1 MQIRTFAY
9 HMADKLLPVGRPY
22 EEHALSQ
29 GASRTIVGF
38 VLVALIAPSEAGY
51 LLNGLRE
58 PSFDHPLVFG
68 LELLLGVSS
77 ISYTLGL
84 LTFGL
89 AAWFR
94 RHVPY
99 RWPVRRV
106 REVWREH
113 LRVYFF

>member
-1 MQIRTFAY
+1 MQMRISAY
-9 HMADKLLPVGRPY
+9 HLADKLLLIGRPY
-22 EEHALSQ
+22 EEHVLSH
-29 GASRTIVGF
+29 GAIRIGVGA
-38 VLVALIAPSEAGY
+38 VVVALIAPSEASY

-58 PSFDHPLVFG
+58 PNFDHRLVFG
-68 LELLLGVSS
+68 LELLLGLGA

-99 RWPVRRV
+99 RWPSRRV
-106 REVWREH
+106 KEFWRSYH
-113 LRVYFF
+113 DRSF